1 MGMHYHMIID
11 EEEMKRKI
19 PDRVL
24 IARLLRYL
32 SRYKWKFIVIISLLM
47 VSAGLGLA
55 GPYILSIA
63 IDNYIAMGNI
73 QAIYFISAVYAGVYV
88 LSWVIGYI
96 QMNLRFWLGQKLI
109 YDLREDT
116 FSNLQR
122 LSMSFY
128 DKRHVGSIM
137 SRVTNDVETLNEF
150 LTSGVETAVADLFI
164 LVFIVAMMLIMNSWL
179 AMISFSVLPVLLVV
193 TILLG
198 GRVREAYRLTRK
210 KISGVTARLAES
222 ISGMKVIQSFSRE
235 MDTAQQ
241 FDRVN
246 IENLQASLQAARV
259 SALFFPIVDV
269 ISSIGTFLILWFGG
283 QSVMGGSLTVGVL
296 IAFMAYVTR
305 FFMPIRD
312 FSMLYNSVQA
322 ALAATERIVE
332 LLDTKPEVEDA
343 PDAVVLPPIK
353 GEINFN
359 NVFFGYDPQHFVLE
373 GINLKI
379 KQNER
384 IALVG
389 PTGAGKTSLA
399 SLTAR
404 FYDPQVGSITIDG
417 YDIRKA
423 SLKSLR
429 SQMGVVL
436 QDPFLFSGTIRENI
450 AYGRPDAKEEE
461 IVEAAKAVGAHDF
474 IVSLPNGYNTD
485 VGERGGR
492 LSMGQRQLISFA
504 RALLANPRILIL
516 DEATS
521 SVDAYTEQLIQEAL
535 KKLLE
540 GRTTV
545 IIAHR
550 LSTVRSA
557 DRIVVID
564 NGRIIDMGTHEE
576 LLRREGLYQKL
587 YETQLKPI
595 ITE

>member
-259 SALFFPIVDV
+259 SALFFPLVDV

-343 PDAVVLPPIK
+343 PDAVALPPIK

-423 SLKSLR
+423 TLKSLR
-429 SQMGVVL
+429 SQMGVAL

-461 IVEAAKAVGAHDF
+461 IIEAAKAVGAHDF
-474 IVSLPNGYNTD
+474 IISLPNGYNTD

-521 SVDAYTEQLIQEAL
+521 SVDAYTEQLIQNAL